1 MPMLRVGSVVWGVRD
16 MKRAIEFWRRALDYD
31 LLREPEEDWAILV
44 PRDGPGQRI
53 SLKLV
58 TSEPLARQRHH
69 LDLYAFDQETEVER
83 LIGLGAARVEDWD
96 YESDADYVVLAD
108 PDGNRFCVIDAGE
121 EWLV

>member
-1 MPMLRVGSVVWGVRD
+1 MLRVGSVVWGVRD
-16 MKRAIEFWRRALDYD
+16 MKRAIAFWCGSLDYE
-31 LLREPEEDWAILV
+31 LLRDPEEDWAILL

-58 TSEPLARQRHH
+58 TSEPLPRQRHH
-69 LDLYAFDQETEVER
+69 LDLYAFDQETEVGR
-83 LIGLGAARVEDWD
+83 LIGLGAERVEWD
-96 YESDADYVVLAD
+96 YEADADYVVLAD